1 MSRKNR
7 NGKGISWF
15 YLIFFSVSIIAI
27 AAVMIGLGVVRSR
40 LEEYEAA
47 QPKYVAAQVFARYFD
62 PLDYDKLLADAE
74 YDAAGVASEFLK
86 EYLASEIGEATLT
99 YAAGSSNDPSEL
111 KYIVKAGSKQLA
123 AIALNV
129 SDRTTE
135 HGYETYDFSRVEL
148 YLNMEAYLDEMSKF
162 SITLEAPEFYTVE
175 VDGEPL
181 TEELITSTFI
191 PAGMMRFYP
200 EDVSAIEYV
209 AYTIED
215 LRELPESVVVTTPQ
229 GEEVLVNYDE
239 ESRTYT
245 CSLVYS
251 DEMAEEYSD
260 FVIQAIEGYAAYVQ
274 GSNTIGLTKLKDY
287 FDASSSAY
295 SDVVAAGGNRWMANK
310 GWSGIDFED
319 VSVGE
324 FYVHTPEIFSCHISL
339 VQLLHSEGRED
350 FMDIIDMYLFL
361 HRSGKGYKIYEWFN
375 AA

>member
-1 MSRKNR
+1 MSEKNR
-7 NGKGISWF
+7 NGKRISWF
-15 YLIFFSVSIIAI
+15 YLIYFSMIIIAFVAI
-27 AAVMIGLGVVRSR
+27 MIGRGIIRNR
-40 LEEYEAA
+40 LAEYESA
-47 QPKYVAAQVFARYFD
+47 QPKYVAAAVFASYFD

-129 SDRTTE
+129 SDETTE

-162 SITLEAPEFYTVE
+162 SITIEAPSFYTVE

-181 TEELITSTFI
+181 AEEFVTSTYI

-200 EDVSAIEYV
+200 EDVSKIEYV

-215 LRELPESVVVTTPQ
+215 LRELPESVIVTTPQ
-229 GEEVLVNYDE
+229 GEEALVNYDE
-239 ESRTYT
+239 ESRVYT

-251 DEMAEEYSD
+251 DAMEEEYSD
-260 FVIQAIEGYAAYVQ
+260 FVTRAIEGYAAYVQ

-287 FDASSSAY
+287 FDANSSAY

-310 GWSGIDFED
+310 GWSGIEFED

-339 VQLLHSEGRED
+339 VQVLHREGSED
-350 FMDIIDMYLFL
+350 FTDIIDMYLFL
-361 HRSGKGYKIYEWFN
+361 HRTGSGYKIYEWFN